1 MSGKIIAA
9 ILLVFGG
16 GVTFYI
22 LYKIALAVL
31 QPAAKKK
38 LEQKMLQDKAEQ
50 LGNSLKL
57 HEQVDQSKV
66 KQTQQNTKN

>member
-1 MSGKIIAA
+1 MLGKIVAA

-16 GVTFYI
+16 GVTVYI
-22 LYKIALAVL
+22 LYKIALAIL
-31 QPAAKKK
+31 QPVARKKI
-38 LEQKMLQDKAEQ
+38 EQQMLQDKTEQ

-66 KQTQQNTKN
+66 RQIQQNTKK